1 MDNNK
6 YMETLIT
13 KDIKISV
20 EAFYSEEY
28 SKPSLREFVFTY
40 QVTIQNLGAFTV
52 QLLNRHWFIFDT
64 AGFLREVQGDGVV
77 GEQPI
82 LQPGES
88 YNYQSWSNL
97 STEIGKMYGYYT
109 MRETARKQQF
119 KALIPEFDLIAPF
132 KLN

>member
-1 MDNNK
+1 M
-6 YMETLIT
+6 
-13 KDIKISV
+13 
-20 EAFYSEEY
+20 
-28 SKPSLREFVFTY
+28 
-40 QVTIQNLGAFTV
+40 GAFTV
-52 QLLNRHWFIFDT
+52 QLLNRHWFILIRLAFY
-64 AGFLREVQGDGVV
+64 ARCKAMVWWVNNL
-77 GEQPI
+77 I

-97 STEIGKMYGYYT
+97 STELGKMYGYYT